1 MHLDRRVR
9 LQLLFF
15 AVVSLLAGSVMS
27 MTFLDVPSRYFGIGD
42 YQVTVNLP
50 NAAGLYANANVTYR
64 GSPVGRVKEVRLTG
78 AGVDAVLTLKS
89 NVRIPADLDAQ
100 IHSTN
105 AVGEQFVELVPRSG
119 AGPALKDGSVIPV
132 ARTTVPPPIN
142 ALLDA
147 TNRGLQAI
155 PNDNLKTA
163 IDESYTAIGGLGP
176 ELSRIVKG
184 STALAA
190 DARANLDS
198 LTTLIDQ
205 SKPLLDT
212 QIDTSVSIQA
222 WAAHVANFTGQ
233 LKTQDTSVKGL
244 LAQGPGAAEEVR
256 KLLDRVQLTLPVLLS
271 NLVSVADVAVTYQPN
286 LEQLLVLLPPGVEI
300 LQGAGLANRNTKQSY
315 KGFFLSF
322 NLNLNLPPPCTTGY
336 LPASQ
341 QRPPAD
347 VDAPDRPAGELYCRV
362 PQDSRLAVRGAR
374 NLPCETRPGKRAPT
388 VAMCESD
395 ENYVPLNDGYNWK
408 GDPNGTLSGQAVP
421 QPPPGNPG
429 STGPPGP
436 APPPIAVA
444 EYDPA
449 SGTYIGPD
457 GQQYAQNNLGRSAEK
472 QTWQDMLT
480 PPKGN

>member
-1 MHLDRRVR
+1 M
-9 LQLLFF
+9 QLLFF
-15 AVVSLLAGSVMS
+15 VVVTVLAGSVMG
-27 MTFLDVPSRYFGIGD
+27 MTFLDVPSRFLGIGD
-42 YQVTVNLP
+42 YQVTVNLA
-50 NAAGLYANANVTYR
+50 NAGGLYANANVTYR
-64 GSPVGRVKEVRLTG
+64 GSPVGRVKDVRLSGT
-78 AGVDAVLTLKS
+78 GVDAVLTLKS
-89 NVRIPADLDAQ
+89 SVRIPADLDAQ
-100 IHSTN
+100 IHSQN

-119 AGPALKDGSVIPV
+119 AGPVLKDGSVIPV
-132 ARTTVPPPIN
+132 DHTTVPPPIN

-163 IDESYTAIGGLGP
+163 IDESFTAIEGLGP

-184 STALAA
+184 TAALAA

-212 QIDTSVSIQA
+212 QIDTADSIQA
-222 WAAHVANFTGQ
+222 WAAHVADFTGQ
-233 LKTQDTSVKGL
+233 LKTQDSSVRGI
-244 LAQGPGAAEEVR
+244 LAQGPDATDEVR
-256 KLLDRVQLTLPVLLS
+256 RLLDRVQLTLPVLLS
-271 NLVSVADVAVTYQPN
+271 NLVTVADVAVTYQPN
-286 LEQLLVLLPPGVEI
+286 LEQLLVLLPPGVEV

-315 KGFFLSF
+315 KGIFLSF

-336 LPASQ
+336 LPTSQ

-347 VDAPDRPAGELYCRV
+347 VDAPDRPAGDLYCRV

-421 QPPPGNPG
+421 QPPPGTPG
-429 STGPPGP
+429 STARPGP

-444 EYDPA
+444 QYDPA

-457 GQQYAQNNLGRSAEK
+457 GQQYAQKNLSRGATK
-472 QTWQDMLT
+472 QSWQDMLM